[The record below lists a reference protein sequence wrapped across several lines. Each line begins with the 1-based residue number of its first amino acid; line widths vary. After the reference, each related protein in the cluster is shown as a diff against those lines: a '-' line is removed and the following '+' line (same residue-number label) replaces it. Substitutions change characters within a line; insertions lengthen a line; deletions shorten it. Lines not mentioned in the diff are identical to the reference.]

1 MSLGF
6 RSVIPGLKRIKDFYQ
21 LVNSVLQLKL
31 ELSEIENSEM
41 LDIDKR
47 VKKLHILGKT
57 TWHSGGAA
65 NGNLVNLCT
74 DKSGSRL
81 KAAIFGARV
90 FKVCKA

>member
-81 KAAIFGARV
+81 EGGNFRS
-90 FKVCKA
+90 